1 MPVRTLM
8 GILLDLVTSLKDHQE
23 STNSVP
29 TAEMPQEGS
38 ELFLEISQS
47 SAEEANKE
55 QVGETLDSDGDPHFM
70 LILILFSLFRSF
82 FLYLAPSSSIHV

>member
-38 ELFLEISQS
+38 ELFLEINQS

-55 QVGETLDSDGDPHFM
+55 QVG
-70 LILILFSLFRSF
+70 
-82 FLYLAPSSSIHV
+82 

>member
-1 MPVRTLM
+1 M

-38 ELFLEISQS
+38 ELFLEMNQS
-47 SAEEANKE
+47 PADEAKKE
-55 QVGETLDSDGDPHFM
+55 QVDETLDFDGDPHSI
-70 LILILFSLFRSF
+70 LILILFSVFRSF
-82 FLYLAPSSSIHV
+82 FLYLATYSSIHV

>member
-1 MPVRTLM
+1 M

-29 TAEMPQEGS
+29 TAEVPQEGS
-38 ELFLEISQS
+38 ELFLEINQS
-47 SAEEANKE
+47 SAEEAKKE
-55 QVGETLDSDGDPHFM
+55 QVGETLDFDGDPFFM
-70 LILILFSLFRSF
+70 LILILFSVFRSF